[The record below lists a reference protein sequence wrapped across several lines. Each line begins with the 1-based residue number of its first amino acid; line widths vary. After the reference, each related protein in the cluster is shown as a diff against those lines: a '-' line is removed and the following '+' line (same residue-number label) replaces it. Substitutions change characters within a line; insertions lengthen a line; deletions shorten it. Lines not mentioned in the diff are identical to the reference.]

1 MSAGSCCWNARIHCS
16 CTFAMAAES
25 AAAADVWPA
34 ASSSPVQAVDLQP
47 ARTTSRAVLSVILAG
62 ISPRMEQ
69 PPVGMSLRPADD
81 FLLRWPYGGRVR
93 GRGDLRCHCQR
104 KHQRMEAF
112 PSVVLTVH
120 QPTNL
125 TPVLLLASL
134 DQPLPMLEVAREH
147 SRGNH

>member
-1 MSAGSCCWNARIHCS
+1 M
-16 CTFAMAAES
+16 
-25 AAAADVWPA
+25 
-34 ASSSPVQAVDLQP
+34 
-47 ARTTSRAVLSVILAG
+47 
-62 ISPRMEQ
+62 
-69 PPVGMSLRPADD
+69 GMSLRPADD

-134 DQPLPMLEVAREH
+134 DQPRPMLEVAREH
-147 SRGNH
+147 SRGNHRIEGLVGVLLEVQAEPLAEHAIVVTSGELNEPPPAIPMGPGS